1 MFPDRSHLC
10 IPLAR
15 SLDCTATLDAVAA
28 GVPML
33 PNGPHAPTTNNTKA
47 AIRTLGMRP
56 TVRDELRTTSLAA
69 RPGSPL
75 VNSSAH
81 FRRAPCGR
89 LEEDRPASGQ
99 QPMQRALDPLSHV
112 LGELEHNARVV
123 GRVSAEMRN
132 IDRFA
137 ECDEPLRRQW
147 KQTRKAQQWKRRR
160 DRCRR
165 PPEQSS
171 EWPDLEHHGVH
182 LF

>member
-33 PNGPHAPTTNNTKA
+33 PNGPHAPTTSNTKA
-47 AIRTLGMRP
+47 AIRTLGIRP
-56 TVRDELRTTSLAA
+56 TVRDELRTTSA
-69 RPGSPL
+69 
-75 VNSSAH
+75 
-81 FRRAPCGR
+81 

-99 QPMQRALDPLSHV
+99 QPMQRALDPLPHV